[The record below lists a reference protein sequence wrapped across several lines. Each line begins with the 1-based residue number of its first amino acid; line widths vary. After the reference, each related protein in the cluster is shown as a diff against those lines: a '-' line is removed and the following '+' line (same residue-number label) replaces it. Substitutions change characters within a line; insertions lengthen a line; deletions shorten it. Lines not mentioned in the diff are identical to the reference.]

1 MNRKKMQRF
10 MKENQM
16 LRLIGSPGKSI
27 LISNLPGAAIVDV
40 GSNRIPGAMFTLENP
55 YEGMYRDILSVLPT
69 QMDNEPL
76 DFRFLVFYTNYI
88 PSVDHRNLL
97 LLKDELGKLEK
108 NLKQMYFVTP
118 ILVLT
123 HKEGWDN
130 PSFSPE
136 ETAIEIKPKTE

>member
-1 MNRKKMQRF
+1 
-10 MKENQM
+10 M

-130 PSFSPE
+130 QSFFRE